1 MARDF
6 EHDSGYDPLEFA
18 RSLAGKL
25 LFTPGPTEVAEEVR
39 RAMALPVA
47 NSDLDPEFARLYRE
61 TCRQLGELMHT
72 RNDVLI
78 LAGEGLLGLEAA
90 VASLVEPGDR
100 VLCLANGLYGR
111 GFADFARDWG
121 AEVTLFEADDREP
134 LDAARLER
142 FLSEREAAGSGG
154 EIPLFRLATL
164 VHCETPTGLLNP
176 VDRLLPVLKRHG
188 ILTVVDSVSAIAAVP
203 LEADAWGA
211 DVVLGGSQ
219 KALSAPPGLAFLSVS
234 PAAWERMRRRRHPI
248 PGVYLNLWRWH
259 EEWLGQ
265 GIFPYTPSTSD
276 IYALHEA
283 VQRALAEPEAERF
296 GRHERIARA
305 VRAAIRAAGFE
316 LYPREEAS
324 SPSVTAWL
332 VPEVL
337 RPREAEL
344 RERLW
349 RQHGVMMAGSWG
361 PTAGLVWRAG
371 HMGENARPDKGER
384 FVRALA
390 ELLQEAGWAMPGDPV
405 AAYRAALG

>member
-1 MARDF
+1 MARDS
-6 EHDSGYDPLEFA
+6 EHDPLGFA
-18 RSLAGKL
+18 RGLGEKL
-25 LFTPGPTEVAEEVR
+25 VFTPGPTEVAEEVR
-39 RAMALPVA
+39 EAMALPVA
-47 NSDLDPEFARLYRE
+47 NSDLDPDFARLYRA

-72 RNDVLI
+72 RNDVLV

-134 LDAARLER
+134 LDAAELER
-142 FLSEREAAGSGG
+142 FLAEQEGG
-154 EIPLFRLATL
+154 FALATL

-188 ILTVVDSVSAIAAVP
+188 ILSVMDSVSAIAAAP

-234 PAAWERMRRRRHPI
+234 PAAWERMRRRRRPI

-276 IYALHEA
+276 VYALHVA
-283 VQRALAEPEAERF
+283 VRRALDEPEAERLA
-296 GRHERIARA
+296 RHERIARA
-305 VRAAIRAAGFE
+305 VRAAVRAAGFE

-332 VPEVL
+332 VPEAL
-337 RPREAEL
+337 RAREAEL
-344 RERLW
+344 RDRLW
-349 RQHGVMMAGSWG
+349 RRHGVMMAGSWG

-371 HMGENARPDKGER
+371 HMGENARPEKGER
-384 FVRALA
+384 FARALA
-390 ELLQEAGWAMPGDPV
+390 ELLREAGWTMPGDPP
-405 AAYRAALG
+405 AAYRAALA

>member
-1 MARDF
+1 MNDDAG
-6 EHDSGYDPLEFA
+6 HDPLGFA
-18 RSLAGKL
+18 RRLEERL
-25 LFTPGPTEVAEEVR
+25 VFTPGPTEVAEEVR

-47 NSDLDPEFARLYRE
+47 NSDLDPDFARLYRT
-61 TCRQLGELMHT
+61 TCRRLGELMHT
-72 RNDVLI
+72 SNDVLI

-134 LDAARLER
+134 LDAGRLES
-142 FLSEREAAGSGG
+142 FLARQPEGFA
-154 EIPLFRLATL
+154 LATL

-188 ILTVVDSVSAIAAVP
+188 ILTVMDSVSAIGAAP
-203 LEADAWGA
+203 LESDAWGA

-234 PAAWERMRRRRHPI
+234 PAAWERMRRRRRPV

-276 IYALHEA
+276 VYALHEA
-283 VQRALAEPEAERF
+283 ARRALDEPEGERLA
-296 GRHERIARA
+296 RHERLARAMRAA
-305 VRAAIRAAGFE
+305 VRAAGLE
-316 LYPREEAS
+316 LYPREAAA

-332 VPEVL
+332 VPEPL

-349 RQHGVMMAGSWG
+349 SGYGVMMAGSWG
-361 PTAGLVWRAG
+361 PAAGLVWRAG
-371 HMGENARPDKGER
+371 HMGENARPEKGER
-384 FVRALA
+384 FVAALA
-390 ELLQEAGWAMPGDPV
+390 ALLREAGWPMPGDPL
-405 AAYRAALG
+405 AAYREALTGA